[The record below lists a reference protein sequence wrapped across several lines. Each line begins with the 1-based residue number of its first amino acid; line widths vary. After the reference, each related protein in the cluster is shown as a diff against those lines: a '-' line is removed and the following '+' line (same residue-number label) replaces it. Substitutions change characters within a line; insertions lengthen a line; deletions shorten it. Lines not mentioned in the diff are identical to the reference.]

1 MRLFTSEVRVHPG
14 RVAGAAVACAVTA
27 AGVGAC
33 LVLMT
38 GVSGTG
44 YAENSAAAA
53 TADSAQDLLSLLLT
67 LLLMSAVL
75 VTGSTVSLWTGQRL
89 GQFAVLR
96 ALGVSARRLR
106 AMAMLDVAALSL
118 LSAVVGV
125 GVGALPLARSVRQVM
140 ADNDLY
146 PAAAGLPSPAVTV
159 LEAAAVCVGT
169 SVVAVVAA
177 LTAVLAAGRV
187 RPIDLLKDEALAM
200 APSRRSPVRLGI
212 GIALLVTTCLPLLVL
227 MVVPMLPGML
237 KAALA
242 PGLAL
247 VIIPVLAVLAPWYV
261 PLLVRPLGGLLRLL
275 DRRVGRIAAAG
286 LRAAPVRTTAVA
298 VPVLLAV
305 GLAAAML
312 GAGATMG
319 EAVRD
324 QTERGLRADGVVSAE
339 PEHRLPAGADAT
351 AFPGGTATP
360 LVHTTVTAPKTLY
373 DDSPEPVRAWGADT
387 RALPGVLD
395 LDVEQGRLD
404 ALTGSSFAAGATQV
418 EGHHWKIGQTV
429 RLRLADGSSHRLRL
443 AAVYGRDLAFP
454 EFLLP
459 GSLAMAHTPDAYAEQ
474 ILLRGGITSWS
485 KAAGQEVASRSA
497 YLADLAP
504 RSPQDDLAAHLIV
517 AVVSGYALLAVANT
531 CALAQ
536 RDRRAQRAHL
546 RALGL
551 TRWQL
556 LRCVLYESSG
566 GAVVGVVLSALT
578 ALICLA
584 PLAAALGVHAMPT
597 FDLPWTLGVLGAVL
611 AAAALAS
618 ALSARPLRDIREQ
631 FAGSAS

>member
-1 MRLFTSEVRVHPG
+1 MFTSEVRVHPG

-44 YAENSAAAA
+44 HAENSAAAA
-53 TADSAQDLLSLLLT
+53 TADSAQDLLSVLLT

-125 GVGALPLARSVRQVM
+125 GVGLLPLARFVRQVM

-187 RPIDLLKDEALAM
+187 RPIDLLKDDALAM

-212 GIALLVTTCLPLLVL
+212 GVALLVTTCLPLLVL
-227 MVVPMLPGML
+227 MVVPMLPGIL

-242 PGLAL
+242 PGFAL
-247 VIIPVLAVLAPWYV
+247 MIIPVLAVLAPWYV
-261 PLLVRPLGGLLRLL
+261 PLLVRPLGGLLGLL
-275 DRRVGRIAAAG
+275 DGRVGRIAAAG

-305 GLAAAML
+305 GLAATML
-312 GAGATMG
+312 GTGATMG

-339 PEHRLPAGADAT
+339 PEHRLPAGAT
-351 AFPGGTATP
+351 SFPGGTATP
-360 LVHTTVTAPKTLY
+360 LVHTTVTAPKTFY
-373 DDSPEPVRAWGADT
+373 DDSPEPVRAWGADA

-404 ALTGSSFAAGATQV
+404 ALTGSSFAAGATEA

-429 RLRLADGSSHRLRL
+429 GLRLADGSSHRLRL
-443 AAVYGRDLAFP
+443 AAVYRRDLAFP

-459 GSLAMAHTPDAYAEQ
+459 GPLAMAHTPDAYAEQ
-474 ILLRGGITSWS
+474 ILLRGDITSWPR
-485 KAAGQEVASRSA
+485 AAGQEVASRST

-578 ALICLA
+578 ALICLT
-584 PLAAALGVHAMPT
+584 PLAAALGVHAVPT
-597 FDLPWTLGVLGAVL
+597 LDLPWTLGVLGAVL